1 MDTIRVKLT
10 RRLLEQIMASLD
22 ESRLPLADIE
32 ITADSSSGETRI
44 RNITTGD
51 EFSQKVSS
59 HEEQPIDDDGWK
71 PLKGAFKTI

>member
-10 RRLLEQIMASLD
+10 RRLLEQVIGSFD

-32 ITADSSSGETRI
+32 ISADRTSGETRI

-51 EFSQKVSS
+51 EFAQKVTS
-59 HEEQPIDDDGWK
+59 HEAGDDDEEGWK
-71 PLKGAFKTI
+71 PLSGAFKSI